1 MKADEKI
8 VFSSA
13 GGIHNKTDDW
23 RVIYSENQGA
33 FMCSKVVKG
42 GLGNDS

>member
-8 VFSSA
+8 VSSFA

-23 RVIYSENQGA
+23 RVIYSEKQGA
-33 FMCSKVVKG
+33 FMCSEVVKEE
-42 GLGNDS
+42 N